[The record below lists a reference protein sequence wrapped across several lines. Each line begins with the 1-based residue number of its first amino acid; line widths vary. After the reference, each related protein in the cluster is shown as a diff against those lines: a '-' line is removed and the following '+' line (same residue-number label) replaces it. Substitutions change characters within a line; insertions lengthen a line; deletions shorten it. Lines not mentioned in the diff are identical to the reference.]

1 MFEEF
6 LDFSK
11 YKKPVLVLTV
21 GASASGK
28 TTFVE
33 KQLRKCSA
41 QSITVNLNRDDVRF
55 GLFCDGERDWTK
67 YKFNNKNEARVT
79 EVIDEA
85 AGEAL
90 YYRHNIIVSD
100 TNLNPAVRENWKKLA
115 KLYDY
120 EYIEIPVECEW
131 AELVKRNNNRQGG
144 IDLKI
149 LRDQYMR
156 MNEYLGRKTYT
167 PNVSKPKAFIVD
179 VDGTVADMEGIRK
192 PYDWDKVHLD
202 RPRESVIAM
211 VTGLVNSGY
220 KIIFLS
226 GRDGVC
232 FHKTRD
238 WLKEYFGTFETLLM
252 RKADDPRKDYII
264 KEELFW
270 AIADD
275 YNIVGAIDDRHQVL
289 RLWEEIGIKDI
300 INVNRGL
307 YNEF

>member
-1 MFEEF
+1 MKER
-6 LDFSK
+6 K
-11 YKKPVLVLTV
+11 VILTV

-33 KQLRKCSA
+33 QQMRKGSTRLE
-41 QSITVNLNRDDVRF
+41 TVNLNRDDVRF
-55 GLFCDGERDWTK
+55 ELFCEGDRDWSK
-67 YKFNNKNEARVT
+67 YKFNTANEARVT

-85 AGEAL
+85 AAEAFQ
-90 YYRHNIIVSD
+90 YRYNIIVSD
-100 TNLNPAVRENWKKLA
+100 TNLNPAVRNKWKNLA

-120 EYIEIPVECEW
+120 EYVEIPFECEW
-131 AELVKRNNNRQGG
+131 TELVKRNNNRKGG

-149 LRDQYMR
+149 LRDQYMK

-167 PNVSKPKAFIVD
+167 PDESKPKAFIVD

-211 VTGLVNSGY
+211 VSGLMNSGY

-238 WLKEYFGTFETLLM
+238 WLKEYFGHFETLLM
-252 RKADDPRKDYII
+252 RKEDDQRKDYII

-270 AIADD
+270 KIADD

-289 RLWEEIGIKDI
+289 RLWEELGIKDI

>member
-1 MFEEF
+1 MFEQFE
-6 LDFSK
+6 DFSK
-11 YKKPVLVLTV
+11 FEKPVLALTV

-33 KQLRKCSA
+33 QQMSKVSTRLQ
-41 QSITVNLNRDDVRF
+41 TVNLNRDDVRF
-55 GLFCDGERDWTK
+55 DLFCDGERDWDK
-67 YKFNNKNEARVT
+67 YKFNTANEARVT

-85 AGEAL
+85 AAEAFQD
-90 YYRHNIIVSD
+90 RINIIVSD
-100 TNLNPAVRENWKKLA
+100 TNLNPAIREKWKNLA

-131 AELVKRNNNRQGG
+131 TELVKRNNNRKGG

-149 LRDQYMR
+149 LREQYMR

-167 PNVSKPKAFIVD
+167 PDESKPKAFIVD

-238 WLKEYFGTFETLLM
+238 WLKEYFGHFETLLM
-252 RKADDPRKDYII
+252 RKEDDQRKDYII

-270 AIADD
+270 KIADE

-289 RLWEEIGIKDI
+289 RLWEELGIKDI

>member
-1 MFEEF
+1 MKER
-6 LDFSK
+6 K
-11 YKKPVLVLTV
+11 VILTV

-33 KQLRKCSA
+33 QQMRKGSTRLE
-41 QSITVNLNRDDVRF
+41 TVNLNRDDVRF
-55 GLFCDGERDWTK
+55 ELFCDGERDWAK
-67 YKFNNKNEARVT
+67 YKFNTANEARVT

-85 AGEAL
+85 AAEAFQ
-90 YYRHNIIVSD
+90 YRYNIIVSD
-100 TNLNPAVRENWKKLA
+100 TNLNPAIREKWKNLA

-131 AELVKRNNNRQGG
+131 TELVKRNNNRKGG

-149 LRDQYMR
+149 LREQYMR

-167 PNVSKPKAFIVD
+167 PDESKPKAFIVD

-211 VTGLVNSGY
+211 VSGLMNSGY

-232 FHKTRD
+232 FHEARD
-238 WLKEYFGTFETLLM
+238 WLKDYFGTFETLRM
-252 RKADDPRKDYII
+252 RKEDDQRKDYII

-270 AIADD
+270 KIADD

-289 RLWEEIGIKDI
+289 RLWEELGIKDI

>member
-1 MFEEF
+1 MFEQFE
-6 LDFSK
+6 DFSK
-11 YKKPVLVLTV
+11 FEKPVLALTV

-33 KQLRKCSA
+33 QQMRKGSTRLE
-41 QSITVNLNRDDVRF
+41 TVNLNRDDVRF
-55 GLFCDGERDWTK
+55 ELFCDGERDWDK
-67 YKFNNKNEARVT
+67 YKFNTANEARVT

-85 AGEAL
+85 AAEAFQDRL
-90 YYRHNIIVSD
+90 NIIVSD
-100 TNLNPAVRENWKKLA
+100 TNLNPVVRNKWKNLA

-120 EYIEIPVECEW
+120 EYIEVPFECEW
-131 AELVKRNNNRQGG
+131 TELVKRNNNRKGG

-149 LRDQYMR
+149 LREQYMR

-167 PNVSKPKAFIVD
+167 PDESKPKAFIVD

-211 VTGLVNSGY
+211 VTGLANSGY

-238 WLKEYFGTFETLLM
+238 WLKEYFGHFETLLM
-252 RKADDPRKDYII
+252 RKEDDHRKDYII

-270 AIADD
+270 KIADD

-289 RLWEEIGIKDI
+289 RLWEELGIKDI

>member
-1 MFEEF
+1 MKER
-6 LDFSK
+6 K
-11 YKKPVLVLTV
+11 VILTV

-28 TTFVE
+28 TTFVV
-33 KQLRKCSA
+33 QQMRKGSTRLE
-41 QSITVNLNRDDVRF
+41 TVNLNRDDVRF
-55 GLFCDGERDWTK
+55 ELFCEGDRDWSK
-67 YKFNNKNEARVT
+67 YKFNTANEARVT

-85 AGEAL
+85 AAEAFQ
-90 YYRHNIIVSD
+90 YRYNIIISD
-100 TNLNPAVRENWKKLA
+100 TNLNPAVRNKWKNLA

-120 EYIEIPVECEW
+120 EYVEIPFECEW
-131 AELVKRNNNRQGG
+131 TELVKRNNNRKGG

-149 LRDQYMR
+149 LRDQYMK

-167 PNVSKPKAFIVD
+167 PDESKPKAFIVD

-211 VTGLVNSGY
+211 VTGLMNSGY

-238 WLKEYFGTFETLLM
+238 WLKEYFGHFETLLM
-252 RKADDPRKDYII
+252 RKEDDQRKDYII

-270 AIADD
+270 KIADD

-289 RLWEEIGIKDI
+289 RLWEELGIKDI